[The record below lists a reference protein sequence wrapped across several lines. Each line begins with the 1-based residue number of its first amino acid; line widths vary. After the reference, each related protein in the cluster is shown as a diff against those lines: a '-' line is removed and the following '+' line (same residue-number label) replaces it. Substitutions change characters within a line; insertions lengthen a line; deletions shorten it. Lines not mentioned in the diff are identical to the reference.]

1 MELYDAYMSADND
14 AVSMSDTSIRVSEDL
29 ADELYRRKGRSTSYE
44 EYLWQLIAEADG
56 TEHQPSDEPAEA
68 VESVAETDA
77 ESLLRSFDLP
87 GTGSKFEARVETTIA
102 FYDYLRACEG
112 EPVSKAELQS
122 VVEDHDLDVG
132 YGSFR
137 SFWTNWIKKNV
148 SQGREEN
155 TLARLPGVE
164 MDGDEYVYRSQNE

>member
-14 AVSMSDTSIRVSEDL
+14 AVSMTDTSIRVSEDL

-56 TEHQPSDEPAEA
+56 TEHQPSDEPPEP
-68 VESVAETDA
+68 VESVGDSDT

-87 GTGSKFEARVETTIA
+87 GTGSKFDARVETALA
-102 FYDYLRACEG
+102 FYGYLRAREG

-122 VVEDHDLDVG
+122 VADDHDLDVG

-155 TLARLPGVE
+155 TLARLPGVS
-164 MDGDEYVYRSQNE
+164 MDGDEYVYRSENE